1 PLVNVPTSQS
11 SWSCLFVVISSILLY
26 YFKKLGIPG
35 PKPIPFFG
43 TSLAYRSGV
52 RDFDWDC
59 FQKYGKIW
67 GFYDGRRPILAVTD
81 LAIIK
86 AVLVKEC
93 YTIFTNR
100 RNFGPSGLLDSAVSI
115 AEDDHWKRIRTVLS
129 PTFTSGKLKEM
140 FPILKHY
147 ADILKE
153 NIQRRAEKDEPIP
166 VKDPFGAYSMDIV
179 TSTSFGVNTDSMNNP
194 KDPFV
199 KEAKKLV
206 KFDLFNPKFVLL
218 YAFPFLRPV
227 LKKMNVTI
235 FPKDAVEFF
244 AKSVALI
251 KENREKKGQKDR
263 IDFLQLMIDSQINF
277 SVRLSSLPTALTDSE
292 IIAQAIIFIFAGYEG
307 TSNVICF
314 LAYELAIHA
323 AVQQKVQEEIDSVLA
338 NKAPLTYDALLQ
350 MEYLDMAINEILRM
364 YPIGGRIERVSKKDV
379 EINGVTIPKGLV
391 VMIPP
396 SVLHRDPEYWPEP
409 DEFRPERFS
418 KENKETL
425 NPYVYLPFGA
435 GPRNCIG
442 MRFALL
448 TIKVAMVSLLQSFT
462 FRPCKETEIP
472 LKLSTTGL
480 TAPTNP
486 IILKLIPRGST
497 TD

>member
-1 PLVNVPTSQS
+1 MYASE
-11 SWSCLFVVISSILLY
+11 ISGAFLNELLY
-26 YFKKLGIPG
+26 FPMFYRYETWTHSYFKKLGIPG

-100 RNFGPSGLLDSAVSI
+100 RVSLLDSAVSI

-251 KENREKKGQKDR
+251 KENREKKV
-263 IDFLQLMIDSQINF
+263 NF